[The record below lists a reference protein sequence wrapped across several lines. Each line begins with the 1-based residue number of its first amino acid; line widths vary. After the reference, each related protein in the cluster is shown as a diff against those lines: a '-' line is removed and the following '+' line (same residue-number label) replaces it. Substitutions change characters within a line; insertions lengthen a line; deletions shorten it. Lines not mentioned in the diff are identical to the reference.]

1 MGGSKKLDSGEIE
14 KRRAE
19 FTERFGVGEKADLYF
34 APGRV
39 NLIGEH
45 TDYNG
50 GLVLPMAIEQGTYLL
65 IRQSPSPPARV
76 YSANTG
82 EEACL
87 DPNRIERRGDWA
99 DYARGVLL
107 LLRGACG
114 EIPPFEAM
122 YFGDLPLGAGLSSSA
137 SMEVVTVLGA
147 SSLGCSI
154 TREEA
159 VRVSWVAENEFVG
172 MSCGVMD
179 QYAVTFSKAGHLLL
193 LDCDSLDYRHIPF
206 RLAGASLLVGHTGVY
221 RSLAAS
227 DYNLRRR
234 ECEEALELISRKIGE
249 RNNLGRVSMEE
260 FEGVKEALPEKL
272 RARAQHVIE
281 ENLRVREA
289 LSRLEEGDPEGLG
302 SLMNGS
308 HASLRDLYRVSC
320 PELDALQEI
329 SVSQPG
335 VWGCRM
341 TGGGFGG
348 CVIALVRDE
357 SLREYLDKVPDLYR
371 RSTGQEPFFLVVE
384 PRGGAGKLSDISDQ

>member
-1 MGGSKKLDSGEIE
+1 MERRE
-14 KRRAE
+14 MERRRAE
-19 FTERFGVGEKADLYF
+19 FAARFGTGERAELYF

-50 GLVLPMAIEQGTYLL
+50 GLVLPLAVEQGTYLL
-65 IRQSPSPPARV
+65 IRPSGSPPARL

-82 EEACL
+82 EEAYL
-87 DPNRIERRGDWA
+87 DPDSIKRRGDWA

-107 LLRGACG
+107 QLRGACG
-114 EIPPFEAM
+114 GIPPFDAM

-137 SMEVVTVLGA
+137 SMEVVTALGA
-147 SSLGCSI
+147 SSLGCTV

-159 VRVSWVAENEFVG
+159 VRASWIAENEFVG

-179 QYAVTFSKAGHLLL
+179 QYAVTFSRSGHLLL
-193 LDCDSLDYRHIPF
+193 LDCDSLDYHHIPF
-206 RLAGASLLVGHTGVY
+206 SLAGASLVIGHTGVY
-221 RSLAAS
+221 RSLPAS
-227 DYNLRRR
+227 EYNLRRR
-234 ECEEALELISRKIGE
+234 ECEEALEIISRRTGG
-249 RNNLGRVSMEE
+249 RRNLGQVKPEE
-260 FEGVKEALPEKL
+260 FDGVKDALPEKL

-289 LSRLEEGDPEGLG
+289 LVCLEKDDPEGLG
-302 SLMNGS
+302 SLMNNS

-320 PELDALQEI
+320 RELDALQEI

-348 CVIALVRDE
+348 CVIALVRE
-357 SLREYLDKVPDLYR
+357 ECLEEYLERTPRLYHQAAGR
-371 RSTGQEPFFLVVE
+371 EPFFMLARPSEGARKE
-384 PRGGAGKLSDISDQ
+384 PDQYP

>member
-1 MGGSKKLDSGEIE
+1 MRGSGQLDRQEME

-19 FTERFGVGEKADLYF
+19 FAERFGAGERADLYF

-65 IRQSPSPPARV
+65 IRPSGSPPARL

-82 EEACL
+82 EEAYL
-87 DPNRIERRGDWA
+87 EPDSIERRGDWA
-99 DYARGVLL
+99 DYARGVLQ

-114 EIPPFEAM
+114 EIPPFDAM

-137 SMEVVTVLGA
+137 SMEVATALGA

-179 QYAVTFSKAGHLLL
+179 QYAVTFSKAGYLLL
-193 LDCDSLDYRHIPF
+193 LDCDSLEYRHIPF
-206 RLAGASLLVGHTGVY
+206 NLAGVSLVVGHTGVY

-234 ECEEALELISRKIGE
+234 ECEEALVLISQKIGE
-249 RNNLGRVSMEE
+249 RRNLGKVGPEE
-260 FEGVKEALPEKL
+260 FERVKSGMPEKL

-281 ENLRVREA
+281 ENLRVKGA
-289 LSRLEEGDPEGLG
+289 LRCLEKGDPEGLG

-308 HASLRDLYRVSC
+308 HASLRDLFQVSC
-320 PELDALQEI
+320 RELDALQEI
-329 SVSQPG
+329 CVSQAG

-348 CVIALVRDE
+348 CVIAMVSSE
-357 SLREYLDKVPDLYR
+357 SLEEYLDKVPDLYR
-371 RSTGQEPFFLVVE
+371 QATGQEPFFLVVE
-384 PRGGAGKLSDISDQ
+384 PRGGAERKGSGLDS

>member
-1 MGGSKKLDSGEIE
+1 MKLERQEIE

-19 FTERFGVGEKADLYF
+19 FAERFGAGERADLYF

-50 GLVLPMAIEQGTYLL
+50 GLVLPMAVEQGTYLL
-65 IRQSPSPPARV
+65 IRPSESPPARL
-76 YSANTG
+76 YSVNTG
-82 EEACL
+82 EEAYL
-87 DPNRIERRGDWA
+87 DLDRIERQGDWA
-99 DYARGVLL
+99 DYARGVFT

-114 EIPPFEAM
+114 EIPPFDAV
-122 YFGDLPLGAGLSSSA
+122 YFGDMPLGAGLSSSA
-137 SMEVVTVLGA
+137 SMEVVTALGA

-154 TREEA
+154 TREEV

-172 MSCGVMD
+172 VSCGVMD
-179 QYAVTFSKAGHLLL
+179 QYAVTFSKSGYLLL

-206 RLAGASLLVGHTGVY
+206 SLAGASLVIGHTGVY
-221 RSLAAS
+221 RSLSSS
-227 DYNLRRR
+227 DYNLRRQ
-234 ECEEALELISRKIGE
+234 ECEEALELIVQSIGE
-249 RNNLGRVSMEE
+249 RRKLGQVGLEE
-260 FEGVKEALPEKL
+260 FDGVKDGLPEKL
-272 RARAQHVIE
+272 HARAQHVIE

-289 LSRLEEGDPEGLG
+289 LGCLEAGDPESLG
-302 SLMNGS
+302 SLMNSS
-308 HASLRDLYRVSC
+308 HASLRDLFQVSC

-348 CVIALVRDE
+348 CVIALVRGDY
-357 SLREYLDKVPDLYR
+357 LQEYLDTVPDLYR
-371 RSTGQEPFFLVVE
+371 QSARQEPFFLVVE
-384 PRGGAGKLSDISDQ
+384 PGGGAEKIADAPKT

>member
-1 MGGSKKLDSGEIE
+1 MQLDSREIE
-14 KRRAE
+14 KRQAE
-19 FTERFGVGEKADLYF
+19 FTARFGVGEKADLYF

-50 GLVLPMAIEQGTYLL
+50 GLVLPLAIEQGTYLL
-65 IRQSPSPPARV
+65 IRPSESPPARL

-82 EEACL
+82 EAASLE
-87 DPNRIERRGDWA
+87 PVKIERRGDWA
-99 DYARGVLL
+99 DYARGVLQ

-114 EIPPFEAM
+114 EVPPFDAF

-137 SMEVVTVLGA
+137 SMEVVTALGA

-154 TREEA
+154 TREEVA
-159 VRVSWVAENEFVG
+159 RVSWVAENEFVG

-179 QYAVTFSKAGHLLL
+179 QYAVTFSKSGHLLL

-206 RLAGASLLVGHTGVY
+206 NLSDASLVVGHTGVY

-227 DYNLRRR
+227 DYNQRRR
-234 ECEEALELISRKIGE
+234 ECEEALELISQSIGE
-249 RNNLGRVSMEE
+249 RRNLGHVRLEE
-260 FEGVKEALPEKL
+260 FEGVKDSLPAKL

-289 LSRLEEGDPEGLG
+289 LSRLEAGDPEGLG
-302 SLMNGS
+302 SHMNSS
-308 HASLRDLYRVSC
+308 HASLRDLYQVSC
-320 PELDALQEI
+320 PELDVLQEI

-348 CVIALVRDE
+348 CVITLVQSE
-357 SLREYLDKVPDLYR
+357 SLQEYLDRMPDLYR
-371 RSTGQEPFFLVVE
+371 QAAGKEPFFLVVE
-384 PRGGAGKLSDISDQ
+384 PRGGAGKLTDTSQPQA

>member
-1 MGGSKKLDSGEIE
+1 MRGSEQLDRQEIDNRQE
-14 KRRAE
+14 E
-19 FTERFGVGEKADLYF
+19 FTERFGAGERADLYF

-65 IRQSPSPPARV
+65 IRPSDSPPARL
-76 YSANTG
+76 YSASTG
-82 EEACL
+82 EEAYL
-87 DPNRIERRGDWA
+87 DPDRIERRGDWA

-114 EIPPFEAM
+114 DIPPFDAM

-137 SMEVVTVLGA
+137 SMEVVTALGA

-154 TREEA
+154 TRDEV

-193 LDCDSLDYRHIPF
+193 LDCASLDYRHIPF
-206 RLAGASLLVGHTGVY
+206 NLAGASLVIGHTGIY

-227 DYNLRRR
+227 DYNQRRR
-234 ECEEALELISRKIGE
+234 ECEEAMELISRRIGE
-249 RNNLGRVSMEE
+249 RGNLGRVSLEE
-260 FEGVKEALPEKL
+260 FDGVKDGLPERL

-281 ENLRVREA
+281 ENLRVRET
-289 LSRLEEGDPEGLG
+289 LSRLEENDPEGLG
-302 SLMNGS
+302 SLMSLS
-308 HASLRDLYRVSC
+308 HASLRDLYQVSC

-329 SVSQPG
+329 SINQPG

-348 CVIALVRDE
+348 CVIALVKSE
-357 SLREYLDKVPDLYR
+357 SLREYLDNVPDLYR
-371 RSTGQEPFFLVVE
+371 HSTGQEPFFLVVE
-384 PRGGAGKLSDISDQ
+384 PRGGAEKMGSGLGS